1 MRSESPLFALS
12 WTLFHSIDEKSPLY
26 GRTREELEAM
36 DASFVVT
43 LRGHDESL
51 AQSVSARRSYRLGNV
66 RWDHRY
72 EDILSADDS
81 GRVTIDYGKFHHSS
95 PIGTEEVGQ

>member
-1 MRSESPLFALS
+1 MHEQ
-12 WTLFHSIDEKSPLY
+12 
-26 GRTREELEAM
+26 TREDLEAM

-51 AQSVSARRSYRLGNV
+51 AQNVSARRSYRLSDV

-72 EDILSADDS
+72 EEILSADET
-81 GRVTIDYGKFHHSS
+81 GKVTIDYRKFHLSRPVAPAS
-95 PIGTEEVGQ
+95 TDE